1 MVSSEASQDGGL
13 LLRDTMGHQLMSGL
27 LTTGPPGKLLRKFPM
42 SFRSREAKCL
52 TSKLDFQNGSDF
64 FKKSLISEDLTWIC
78 YDMFNLP

>member
-13 LLRDTMGHQLMSGL
+13 LLRETMGHQLMSGL